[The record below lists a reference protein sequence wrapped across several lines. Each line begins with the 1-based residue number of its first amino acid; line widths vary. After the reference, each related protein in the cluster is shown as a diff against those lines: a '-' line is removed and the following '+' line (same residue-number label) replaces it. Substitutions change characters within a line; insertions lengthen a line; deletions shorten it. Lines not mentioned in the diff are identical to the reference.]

1 MKIGELL
8 TDLANRGI
16 HLWVEEDRLRFSAPD
31 ARALDETTLA
41 AVRDRRDELLG
52 VLSAVHP
59 ATRPV
64 PVAKAPADAEVR
76 CSHAQE
82 RLLFSAEL
90 DGSSNP
96 YRLNAAFRV
105 VGALDVAALQQSVE
119 DIVRRH
125 DVLRCRFKAAG
136 DGFVIVPSDWR
147 PVIELVDFTG
157 SEADLLAS
165 IAHEQRPEFDLMH
178 GPHLEVTLYR
188 LGARRH
194 VLFVSMHHIVSDGA
208 SIRVFA
214 RELEVSY
221 AWRAGFVSG
230 PPPNSP
236 LQFRDVAY
244 AERTAPAGDEARLLA
259 FWKRELEDAP
269 GVLALPTNRP
279 RPAARASAGGSIPL
293 RLDAALFQRL
303 QEVKKAFRLSDF
315 HVVVAALW
323 LLLHK
328 YSHQWSIVVG
338 TPWSNRARPGSEDVI
353 GPLLNLLPLHVR
365 LGPDATVRDL
375 LAEVKRRTLAAMEH
389 GAVPFERIVSH
400 VRASRSSAYTPLF
413 QVMCAIDATPQDAM
427 QLAELTI
434 EAIELPNEAARY
446 DLAIVLAQ
454 TATTLSGAMKYD
466 RALFDEATAQRMA
479 RHFAAALELVL
490 CEPATRV
497 ARAQLMDAAER
508 ETLFVEWNRTSRP
521 YPLDKTLVDLFADR
535 VAASP
540 ERVAVTYQG
549 RSLTYR
555 ELDRW
560 ADAVAHRLRAAGVAT
575 DDVVGVTLGRS
586 LEIVV
591 AIVGVLKS
599 GAAYLPIDVQHPAER
614 RTWML
619 ENAGVKAVIG
629 PSAVSVPHV
638 DVGTG
643 AVVGIEDQGD
653 PERRQRPD
661 SACYAIYTSGS
672 TGVPKAVVVGHRAI
686 ANNLLWMNDEWPLTE
701 HDAVLFKSS
710 PGFDVA
716 VKEVFWPL
724 IAGAKLVV
732 APPEVSGDPE
742 RLAALIR
749 DERISVVHMVPTF
762 LDFFLRHESA
772 ARAADLRIVMCGG
785 EALSAA
791 LAARAHAAFD
801 AVLLHLYGPTEAAIA
816 VTGCAVP
823 ARSGEE
829 RLPLGWPMPNCRIY
843 VVDAQLQAVPV
854 GVPGQLCI
862 AGTPLAR
869 GYLGRPDLTAETF
882 VPEPFSGIPGAR
894 MYLTG
899 DLARRRADGALEY
912 LGRIDRQ
919 IKLGG
924 FRVEPGEIE
933 AVIRAQAGVDDAV
946 VLLTESGGHGT
957 LVAYVA
963 SRARDVSAETLQ
975 RGLRA
980 RLPAYMIPARF
991 VVVATF
997 STNVNGKVDVASL
1010 PLSDLPAVR
1019 PAANPPTGQLEER
1032 IARIWC
1038 EVLDLETAER
1048 DDDFFD
1054 LGGHSLSV
1062 LQLQAQLRDQLGYR
1076 VTVGNLFLHPTVASL
1091 AAHIADSNVERAK
1104 RWLKRSFAI
1113 GRRSAS

>member
-1 MKIGELL
+1 VSIGELL
-8 TDLANRGI
+8 TDLASRGI
-16 HLWVEEDRLRFSAPD
+16 RLWVEDDRLRYSAPD

-41 AVRDRRDELLG
+41 AVRDRREELLG
-52 VLSAVHP
+52 VLAAVHP
-59 ATRPV
+59 ARPPL

-96 YRLNAAFRV
+96 YRLDAAFRV
-105 VGALDVAALQQSVE
+105 VGTLDVAALRQSVE

-125 DVLRCRFKAAG
+125 DALRCRFEAAG
-136 DGFVIVPSDWR
+136 DGFVMVPSDWR
-147 PVIELVDFTG
+147 PALELVEFTG

-165 IAHEQRPEFDLMH
+165 LAQAEPPAFDLLR
-178 GPHLEVTLYR
+178 GPHLAVTLYR

-194 VLFVSMHHIVSDGA
+194 VLFVSVHHVVSDGA
-208 SIRVFA
+208 SIGVFA
-214 RELEVSY
+214 RELELSY
-221 AWRAGFVSG
+221 AWRAGFAPA
-230 PPPNSP
+230 PPPGP
-236 LQFRDVAY
+236 RLQFRDVAH
-244 AERTAPAGDEARLLA
+244 AERTASTADEARLLA
-259 FWKRELEDAP
+259 FWKRELADAP
-269 GVLALPTNRP
+269 GVLTLPTDRP
-279 RPAARASAGGSIPL
+279 RPATRASAGGSVPL
-293 RLDAALFQRL
+293 RLDAALVHRL
-303 QEVKKAFRLSDF
+303 QEAKKALRLSDF
-315 HVVVAALW
+315 HVVAAALW
-323 LLLHK
+323 LLLHT
-328 YSHQWSIVVG
+328 YSQQWSIVVG
-338 TPWSNRARPGSEDVI
+338 TPWSNRERPGSEDVI

-365 LGPDATVRDL
+365 LEPGATVRDL
-375 LAEVKRRTLAAMEH
+375 LAEVKRRTLAAVEH
-389 GAVPFERIVSH
+389 GTVPFERIVAH
-400 VRASRSSAYTPLF
+400 VRPSRSSAYTPLF
-413 QVMCAIDATPQDAM
+413 QVMCAIDTTPRDAVK
-427 QLAELTI
+427 LAELTI

-454 TATTLSGAMKYD
+454 TPTTLGGVMKYD

-479 RHFAAALELVL
+479 RHFVAALNVVL
-490 CEPATRV
+490 GEPATPV
-497 ARAQLMDAAER
+497 ARAQLMGAAER
-508 ETLFVEWNRTSRP
+508 ERLLVEWNRTSRA
-521 YPLDKTLVDLFADR
+521 YPLDKTLVDLVHDR

-540 ERVAVTYQG
+540 ERTAVTYQG

-560 ADAVAHRLRAAGVAT
+560 ADDVAHRLRAAGVAT

-591 AIVGVLKS
+591 AILGVLKA
-599 GAAYLPIDVQHPAER
+599 GAGYLPIDAQHPPER

-629 PSAVSVPHV
+629 PSAASVPHV
-638 DVGTG
+638 DVASG
-643 AVVGIEDQGD
+643 ADGADHGER
-653 PERRQRPD
+653 ERRWRPD

-672 TGVPKAVVVGHRAI
+672 TGVPKAVVVDHRAI
-686 ANNLLWMNDEWPLTE
+686 ANNVLWMNDEWPLTE

-716 VKEVFWPL
+716 VKELFWPL

-732 APPEVSGDPE
+732 APPEASADPE

-762 LDFFLRHESA
+762 LDYFLRHESA

-785 EALSAA
+785 EALSPA
-791 LAARAHAAFD
+791 LAARFYAAFD

-823 ARSGEE
+823 ARGGEAE

-843 VVDAQLQAVPV
+843 VVDAELQAVPV
-854 GVPGQLCI
+854 GVAGQLCI

-869 GYLGRPDLTAETF
+869 GYLGRPDLTAQTF

-899 DLARRRADGALEY
+899 DLARRRPDGALEY

-933 AVIRAQAGVDDAV
+933 AAIRAQAGVDDAV
-946 VLLTESGGHGT
+946 VLLVDSGGHGT

-963 SRARDVSAETLQ
+963 ARARDVTAESVQ

-980 RLPAYMIPARF
+980 RLPAYMIPARC
-991 VVVATF
+991 VVVAAF
-997 STNVNGKVDVASL
+997 PTNVNGKVDVPAL
-1010 PLSDLPAVR
+1010 PRCEPAAAR
-1019 PAANPPTGQLEER
+1019 PAANPPAGELEER
-1032 IARIWC
+1032 VARIWC
-1038 EVLDLETAER
+1038 EVLDLESAER

-1054 LGGHSLSV
+1054 LGGHSLTV
-1062 LQLQAQLRDQLGYR
+1062 LRLQAQLRDQLGYR
-1076 VTVGNLFLHPTVASL
+1076 VTVANLFLHPTVASL
-1091 AAHIADSNVERAK
+1091 AAHIADSNLERAK

-1113 GRRSAS
+1113 GKRSAS